1 MLFNSTAYLFFL
13 PTVFALFW
21 LIKFKYRWIIL
32 LIASY
37 YFYMSWNPQLVVLI
51 SGTTL
56 ISYATSLWIEST
68 PDKRKKKLYMAI
80 GVISSLIVLFYFKYF
95 GFFLSILSDL
105 SLLLVNQDLGFAVKL
120 LLPVGIS
127 FYTFQTL
134 SYVIDVYRGDIKA
147 ERHLGYYA
155 LFVSFFPQLVAG
167 PIERPQNL
175 IPQLRK
181 ETVFKYEEASY
192 GIKIMAWGFFKKMV
206 IADYLAL
213 SVNEVYNHVGSYN
226 GFALVIATF
235 LFAIQI
241 YCDFSGYTDIAIG
254 SAKLFGYH
262 LMKNFDS
269 PYFAQSIREFW
280 ARWHI
285 SLSTWFKD
293 YLYIPLGGNRV
304 SFKRHLVN
312 LFLTFLISGLWHG
325 ANWTFILWG
334 AMHGTFMVIE
344 TVIYRLTKHRTPSK
358 ALPAWLKA
366 VLKTLLTFSLV
377 LISWVLFRSNSL
389 EDALYVYGSMFAGI
403 ASPLTYFKDGWAALR
418 FSDPDWVRI
427 ILILGLL
434 FLFDFSNLKTDLIQR
449 IQNKPLYQRTA
460 LYVLIGLLM
469 IMTYTSV
476 TSKAF
481 IYFQF

>member
-68 PDKRKKKLYMAI
+68 SDKRKKKLYMAI

-95 GFFLSILSDL
+95 GFFLSIVSDL
-105 SLLLVNQDLGFAVKL
+105 SSLLFQKDPGFAIKL

-181 ETVFKYEEASY
+181 ETFFKYEEASY

-206 IADYLAL
+206 IADYIAL
-213 SVNEVYNHVGSYN
+213 SVNEVYNHVGAYN

-304 SFKRHLVN
+304 SFKRHLLN

-344 TVIYRLTKHRTPSK
+344 TVIYRLTKNKTPNK
-358 ALPAWLKA
+358 AMPAWLKTT
-366 VLKTLLTFSLV
+366 LKTILTFTLV
-377 LISWVLFRSNSL
+377 LISWVLFRSNTL
-389 EDALYVYGSMFAGI
+389 EDALYVYGSMFSGI
-403 ASPLTYFKDGWAALR
+403 TSPLTYLQNGWAALR
-418 FSDPDWVRI
+418 FSDPDWIRI
-427 ILILGLL
+427 TLILTLL
-434 FLFDFSNLKTDLIQR
+434 FVFDFSNLKTDLLQR
-449 IQNKPLYQRTA
+449 IQSRPLLQRTA
-460 LYVLIGLLM
+460 IYLFIGLLM

-476 TSKAF
+476 SSKAF